1 MPESAELNL
10 DELKRRGRRRLIGA
24 IVLALAAAVLV
35 PMLLESEPK
44 PLGDDVSVRI
54 PPVDGGKF
62 VNRLNDS
69 KGKSVPPKSD
79 APRSEAPKAEPPKVE
94 PPKAEP
100 PKAEPPKAEPPKAD
114 VPASEPPRA
123 ELAKAEPAKVEPA
136 KTEPAKTDAAK
147 AEPPKPDAQATP
159 APRKSLAEAEKGILA
174 PTTKAAPA
182 PAPAP
187 ARSPET
193 KVPPIDTPNP
203 AAAPTPMT
211 PASGSYVVQLA
222 AFADDK
228 GANALANKLKKAGH
242 AAYTEPLATSRG
254 TLWRVRVG
262 PFPTREAA
270 NAARDQL
277 KSEGQNGIV
286 TGK

>member
-1 MPESAELNL
+1 MPESADLNL

-79 APRSEAPKAEPPKVE
+79 APRSE

-100 PKAEPPKAEPPKAD
+100 PKAETPASEPPKAEPAR
-114 VPASEPPRA
+114 VES
-123 ELAKAEPAKVEPA
+123 AKTEPAKAEPA
-136 KTEPAKTDAAK
+136 KTEPAKTEPAKAEPAKADAAK
-147 AEPPKPDAQATP
+147 TEPPKPDAQAAP

-174 PTTKAAPA
+174 PTTKVAPA

-203 AAAPTPMT
+203 AAAPTPMA

>member
-1 MPESAELNL
+1 MPESADLNL

-79 APRSEAPKAEPPKVE
+79 APRSES
-94 PPKAEP
+94 

-114 VPASEPPRA
+114 TPANEPT
-123 ELAKAEPAKVEPA
+123 KAEPAKIEPA
-136 KTEPAKTDAAK
+136 KTESAKADAANV
-147 AEPPKPDAQATP
+147 EPPKPEAPKADAQAAP

-174 PTTKAAPA
+174 PATKAAPA

-193 KVPPIDTPNP
+193 KVPSTDTPKP
-203 AAAPTPMT
+203 TAAPTPMA

>member
-1 MPESAELNL
+1 MPESADLNL

-79 APRSEAPKAEPPKVE
+79 APRSEAPKAEPPK
-94 PPKAEP
+94 AEP
-100 PKAEPPKAEPPKAD
+100 PKTD
-114 VPASEPPRA
+114 TPASEPP
-123 ELAKAEPAKVEPA
+123 KVEPARVESA

-147 AEPPKPDAQATP
+147 AEPPKPDAQAAP

-174 PTTKAAPA
+174 PTTKVAPA

-203 AAAPTPMT
+203 AAAPTPMA